1 MSIQKFL
8 NKENIDTIW
17 EVITDEDIF
26 KFLSRDIQE
35 KVFKV
40 FLNNIKDFFSTEK
53 INTTNLIDMNKKYIL
68 LVLTYI
74 KNNYPNQIHNKI
86 KIYNEAPLKESIT
99 YEEIQNEKKNQFEK
113 DLQKRQ
119 EDFTNAMT
127 LPLPEVP
134 DFSDKFKDTPISEMD
149 KIIREITAKR
159 NYDVEQINRSNR
171 ITIENADTWLKPQE
185 TSLKS
190 EKIVTN
196 IKSNNLNLSQQNN
209 DRLKY
214 LNSDENTLFQK
225 NKNVSWGKNEEFKI
239 PSLEEE
245 SNLDNNLDN
254 NIFKKLKKVPSNLE
268 NITFTINEPDASLSL
283 EERLLQIVKRIEAH
297 DNKIDRIL
305 SLLNDREN

>member
-99 YEEIQNEKKNQFEK
+99 Y
-113 DLQKRQ
+113 
-119 EDFTNAMT
+119 
-127 LPLPEVP
+127 
-134 DFSDKFKDTPISEMD
+134 
-149 KIIREITAKR
+149 
-159 NYDVEQINRSNR
+159 
-171 ITIENADTWLKPQE
+171 
-185 TSLKS
+185 
-190 EKIVTN
+190 
-196 IKSNNLNLSQQNN
+196 
-209 DRLKY
+209 
-214 LNSDENTLFQK
+214 
-225 NKNVSWGKNEEFKI
+225 
-239 PSLEEE
+239 
-245 SNLDNNLDN
+245 
-254 NIFKKLKKVPSNLE
+254 
-268 NITFTINEPDASLSL
+268 
-283 EERLLQIVKRIEAH
+283 
-297 DNKIDRIL
+297 
-305 SLLNDREN
+305 